1 MAKISNTLSYPGQS
15 PIEGADY
22 LIGTAANSTPIGL
35 QTKTF
40 TIQGIAN
47 FIIDTAFNGVSYR
60 LPIFTASSAGQESV
74 LLVNSLF
81 YQDTAAQ
88 AGDKVESVLG
98 TTVYL
103 DNGSGVGSLEVA
115 QNVLVKANLTVN
127 NNANILNDFYVAG
140 DSVFD
145 DSVTMNQEIRLI
157 GDVYDST
164 NTQGNQEQVLVSDGN
179 GKVTWQNFQG
189 SGLEYQSAW
198 DALTNVPNLQIYP
211 LTADNTGKY
220 WVVSVP
226 GTTGLTNASGSLI
239 TDWEPGDWAI
249 ISEDI
254 AGNVFWDKI
263 DNSSVLTGQGTTGN
277 IAIWTAPRE
286 LGDAPIKLGA
296 GATSLIF
303 NTSSQAIGDN
313 SNAFGSASTA
323 QGQVSFAAGN
333 NAAATGNYSVAI
345 GQNVISSG
353 LISTAMGNG
362 SDSTGTASVA
372 IGNRTLSSGAG
383 ATALGED
390 TTASGAASLASNKL
404 TVASGDYSV
413 AFGDS
418 SEALGQHS
426 FAGGKDSIASQQ
438 ASFAF
443 GENSFAQGQASTS
456 IGSGVTAKGNR
467 SIALGKDSIAEQGGS
482 IAIGSSNVA
491 GSAGNAGG
499 VAIGDGN
506 NALGASSVAIGEA
519 NNVASTA
526 NNAVV
531 MGAASIVSGEF
542 SFAVGKGNTVEST
555 SGTGIGRDN
564 VVKAPA
570 TNGIALGYENQVE
583 KEGAVAIGTD
593 NDALGKWSIAFGY
606 KNGSTADYSVG
617 IGQENQATGIN
628 GTAIGKSNTASSAAA
643 VALGLTTTASGSASV
658 ALNNSTVASGGDSFA
673 SGFESTATGAAGTAM
688 GYRTSALGDY
698 AFAAGYLSNTN
709 GDSAIAMGDN
719 AKADAANTVAIG
731 ADIVVDL
738 KRSVGIGS
746 NLLVKGDSQVVIG
759 NGLEGT
765 SFKETVLGSFNLPP
779 SSPSVNTWVGTDDL
793 FTIGNGQDI
802 NTKSNALVL
811 NKNGELKLPSYGGGT
826 ITGTATYNLGVDASG
841 NVIEVST
848 GGGGGGTVT
857 GSGTQDYITKWNS
870 NTAVGNSI
878 MFEGGSGIGLGTVTP
893 SYAFDNHYNLGRYA
907 SFGVAFA
914 EVVVANNVI
923 NIGDVDGNGA
933 ALGLYDDFSARA
945 VLVKGG
951 SVRIGTG
958 GAASERL
965 EVEGNIRL
973 SGSGSQDDIYTTN
986 DRLLLSS
993 GGSNGT
999 SFLFDDAAGIITT
1012 DINADVGVGVASPKA
1027 KLDVAGAIK
1036 IADTSA
1042 SPTANTVGSIRYRV
1056 SGNNSYIDMV
1066 MQDGATSYSW
1076 VNIVQKNW

>member
-1 MAKISNTLSYPGQS
+1 MAKISNTISYPGQS

-40 TIQGIAN
+40 TIQGIAD
-47 FIIDTAFNGVSYR
+47 FIIDAAFDGVSYR
-60 LPIFTASSAGQESV
+60 LPIFTAASAGQESV
-74 LLVNSLF
+74 LLVDSLL
-81 YQDTAAQ
+81 YQDTASL
-88 AGDKVESVLG
+88 GGKPGEVLG

-198 DALTNVPNLQIYP
+198 DALTNVPDLQVYP

-226 GTTGLTNASGSLI
+226 GTTPLTDAAGGTI

-296 GATSLIF
+296 GTQSLIF
-303 NTSSQAIGDN
+303 NDAVSSNGDYAN
-313 SNAFGSASTA
+313 SFGSASSATGVQSFSAGYATDA
-323 QGQVSFAAGN
+323 QGGASQAFGNQTTATGDYSFAAGN
-333 NAAATGNYSVAI
+333 DSIANGT
-345 GQNVISSG
+345 SSLALG
-353 LISTAMGNG
+353 SNTTADGKF
-362 SDSTGTASVA
+362 S
-372 IGNRTLSSGAG
+372 
-383 ATALGED
+383 TALGNTSISTGEASFAVGFQAKS
-390 TTASGAASLASNKL
+390 TA
-404 TVASGDYSV
+404 DYSV

-443 GENSFAQGQASTS
+443 GENSFAQGQSTTS
-456 IGSGVTAKGNR
+456 IGSDVTAKGNN
-467 SIALGKDSIAEQGGS
+467 SIALGKDSIAEQDGS
-482 IAIGSSNVA
+482 IVIGLSNVA
-491 GSAGNAGG
+491 GSAGNGGG
-499 VAIGDGN
+499 VAIGSGN
-506 NALGASSVAIGEA
+506 NALGYDSVAIGNG
-519 NNVASTA
+519 NNVDATA
-526 NNAVV
+526 NGAVV
-531 MGAASIVSGEF
+531 MGASSVVNGQF
-542 SFAVGKGNTVEST
+542 SFAVGKQNTVEST

-583 KEGAVAIGTD
+583 KEGGVAIGTD
-593 NDALGKWSIAFGY
+593 NDAVGKWSIAFGY
-606 KNGSTADYSVG
+606 KNNSTGDYSVG

-643 VALGLTTTASGSASV
+643 VALGLETTASGSASV

-719 AKADAANTVAIG
+719 AKADANNTVAIG

-738 KRSVGIGS
+738 KRSVGIGN
-746 NLLVKGDSQVVIG
+746 NLLVKGDTQVVIG

-793 FTIGNGQDI
+793 FTI
-802 NTKSNALVL
+802 
-811 NKNGELKLPSYGGGT
+811 
-826 ITGTATYNLGVDASG
+826 GVDASG

-878 MFEGGSGIGLGTVTP
+878 MFEGGLGIGLGTVTP
-893 SYAFDNHYNLGRYA
+893 SYAFDNHYAAGRYA

-914 EVVVANNVI
+914 EVVLANNII
-923 NIGDVDGNGA
+923 NIGDIDGQAA
-933 ALGLYDDFSARA
+933 ALGLYDDSSART

-951 SVRIGTG
+951 NVRIGAG
-958 GAASERL
+958 GAATEKL
-965 EVEGNIRL
+965 EVEGNIKL
-973 SGSGSQDDIYTTN
+973 SGSGNQHDIYTAN
-986 DRLLLSS
+986 DKLQLSAGGNGGTGFLLDDA
-993 GGSNGT
+993 NGT
-999 SFLFDDAAGIITT
+999 VTT
-1012 DINADVGVGVASPKA
+1012 DTNSEVGIGVTIPYA

-1066 MQDGATSYSW
+1066 MQDGATSYAW